1 MKMKLREKVSKA
13 SSYLEIAISVVILL
27 SISVSLIFLVKD
39 TVIAILD
46 VTKDFD
52 YTNLFAVAL
61 QLIIGVE
68 FVKMLSKHTP
78 ESVIEVLLF
87 VVAKRVIVDSNSS
100 SLEVLWGV
108 VAIAA
113 LYAVKKFLVEAQP
126 KKTKA
131 DSEDKT
137 AIQPEEAK

>member
-1 MKMKLREKVSKA
+1 MKLRLRQKVSKA
-13 SSYLEIAISVVILL
+13 SSYLEIAISIVILL
-27 SISVSLIFLVKD
+27 SIAVSIIFLVKD
-39 TVIAILD
+39 TVIAICD

-113 LYAVKKFLVEAQP
+113 LYAVKKFLVEAP
-126 KKTKA
+126 KRIKN
-131 DSEDKT
+131 EDNKDE
-137 AIQPEEAK
+137 QEN

>member
-113 LYAVKKFLVEAQP
+113 LYAVKKYLVDP
-126 KKTKA
+126 KK
-131 DSEDKT
+131 EDKK
-137 AIQPEEAK
+137 EEK

>member
-27 SISVSLIFLVKD
+27 SIAASLIFLVKD
-39 TVIAILD
+39 TIILIMD
-46 VTKDFD
+46 VSRDFE

-113 LYAVKKFLVEAQP
+113 LYAVKKFLVD
-126 KKTKA
+126 KTVK
-131 DSEDKT
+131 EDKN
-137 AIQPEEAK
+137 KDK

>member
-1 MKMKLREKVSKA
+1 M
-13 SSYLEIAISVVILL
+13 
-27 SISVSLIFLVKD
+27 
-39 TVIAILD
+39 
-46 VTKDFD
+46 
-52 YTNLFAVAL
+52 

-113 LYAVKKFLVEAQP
+113 LYAVKKFLVEAP
-126 KKTKA
+126 KRIKN
-131 DSEDKT
+131 EDNKDE
-137 AIQPEEAK
+137 QEN

>member
-1 MKMKLREKVSKA
+1 MKFKLREKVSKA
-13 SSYLEIAISVVILL
+13 SSYLEIAISVVILM
-27 SISVSLIFLVKD
+27 SIAVSMIFLVKD

-46 VTKDFD
+46 VTKDFE
-52 YTNLFAVAL
+52 YTSLFAVAL

-113 LYAVKKFLVEAQP
+113 LYAVKKFLV
-126 KKTKA
+126 
-131 DSEDKT
+131 DKSVK
-137 AIQPEEAK
+137 EEKNKDK

>member
-1 MKMKLREKVSKA
+1 MKVKLREKVSKA
-13 SSYLEIAISVVILL
+13 SSYLEIAISIVILL
-27 SISVSLIFLVKD
+27 SIAVSIVFLVKD

-113 LYAVKKFLVEAQP
+113 LYAVKKYLVDP
-126 KKTKA
+126 KK
-131 DSEDKT
+131 EDKK
-137 AIQPEEAK
+137 EEK